1 MDGGTSRL
9 GKEIVAI
16 LFLVLFVPGNACR
29 AQSFSGGFNFTLP
42 ALDTASN
49 QFLPVFPAKPITDF
63 VSVDPS
69 GHFSVAGSRIRFFG
83 TNAVADGAFPTK
95 SKSWFISGRLRKMGF
110 NLIRLHHM
118 DNPWSA
124 GSLFEQG
131 NDTRHLNPATLD
143 RLEFFLGELKKNGVY
158 ADINLH
164 VSRTFRPADGVAG
177 ADSLPQFGKG
187 ITYFDP
193 QLIALQKEYATQLLT
208 HNNPYTGLPLAQD
221 PVMGM
226 VEITNENS
234 LYRMWREG
242 GLRPFSAG
250 GSLMVRHAL
259 LLDSLWQQYLSSRY
273 TTTSNLAAA
282 WNAGMFRADSA
293 EQIRN
298 GDFEQPI
305 SSPWVLEQN
314 APGQGVVSRDAT
326 SPFGGIVSARVQV
339 TQSDGTNWR
348 VQWKHVGLSMKADS
362 IYVIRFAARADSA
375 RTVSAAVMLDASP
388 WTGYSWTDMALTTSW
403 KYFSFSFRAPVSV
416 NGGLRLSFQLG
427 SARGFY
433 WFDNVSYTMTGTKGL
448 LPDESLDARTV
459 RRIDFSE
466 CVQFTDQRVRDL
478 TGFYLKLQD
487 DYFAAMT
494 SHLKGTLHV
503 RVPIVGTNWN
513 VGVPDLFVQSKMDY
527 IDNHAYW
534 DHPSFPGE
542 PWSSTDWTIA
552 NQPMVKA
559 DDGGAIASLFS
570 GPAFLGKP
578 STISEYNH
586 GFPNRYQAEAV
597 PFLTTYASLQDVDGV
612 MFFDYNG
619 STDDWETD
627 KVGGYFDIH
636 RNTAMMSLTP
646 SCAFAYRNFLIA
658 PARQFLALHY
668 NSDDVLLQPKRD
680 GGEWNGWRTFPE
692 KLALRY
698 GVRIATFDAGTPLDV
713 SSLPP
718 VPVSPYRS
726 DTDEIV
732 WNTAG
737 LLSVST
743 ARFAAATGFLQN
755 FPGARV
761 GDMTVVGTSEHAT
774 LTWISLTDQPLA
786 RSASSLLTL
795 STKVQNA
802 GMLWDGINTVHNNW
816 GNPPT
821 QMYPVS
827 ASLRLHIQADSI
839 HVLPLRPDG
848 IPLGGFVTYGAA
860 DTNMFAVSVDQNH
873 DLTTWYGIQAFGK
886 GTVTA
891 MQGESPQVPN
901 SYSLRQN
908 FPNPFNPS
916 TTLTFTVP
924 IGSRQAISLRVF
936 DLLGREVAVLF
947 QGEKEPGTYTVRF
960 DAATLSSG
968 VYYCRLT
975 AGSFAAARSMILTR

>member
-1 MDGGTSRL
+1 MDRGTS
-9 GKEIVAI
+9 GIGVQIVAMVFLG
-16 LFLVLFVPGNACR
+16 LFLPARICR
-29 AQSFSGGFNFTLP
+29 AQSFNGGFNFYLP
-42 ALDTASN
+42 PQDTASN
-49 QFLPVFPAKPITDF
+49 QFLPVFPAKPIVDF
-63 VSVDPS
+63 VLVDPS

-83 TNAVADGAFPTK
+83 TNVVADGAFPTK
-95 SKSWFISGRLRKMGF
+95 GKSWFVSGRLRKMGF
-110 NLIRLHHM
+110 NLVRFHHM

-131 NDTRHLNPATLD
+131 SDTRHLNPSTLD
-143 RLEFFLGELKKNGVY
+143 RLEFFLAELKKNGVY

-187 ITYFDP
+187 VTYFDP
-193 QLIALQKEYATQLLT
+193 QLIALQKEFATQLLT
-208 HNNPYTGLPLAQD
+208 HRNPYTGLPLGED

-259 LLDSLWQQYLSSRY
+259 LLDSLWQHDLSSRY
-273 TTTSNLAAA
+273 GNTSNLAAA
-282 WNAGMFRADSA
+282 WNSGIFHADST
-293 EQIRN
+293 EMIRN
-298 GDFEQPI
+298 GNFEQPI

-314 APGQGVVSRDAT
+314 APGQGVVSRDVT
-326 SPFGGIVSARVQV
+326 SPYDGSASARVQV
-339 TQSDGTNWR
+339 TQSDGTDWR
-348 VQWKHVGLSMKADS
+348 VQWKQIGLSMKTDS
-362 IYVIRFAARADSA
+362 TYVIRFAARSDSA
-375 RTVSAAVMLDASP
+375 RNISAAVMLDASP
-388 WTGYSWTDMALTTSW
+388 WTGYSWTDIALTTSW
-403 KYFSFSFRAPVSV
+403 KYYAFSFRAPVSV

-427 SARGFY
+427 AAKGLS
-433 WFDNVSYTMTGTKGL
+433 WFDNVSFAMTGTKGL
-448 LPDESLDARTV
+448 LPEESLEAKTV

-478 TGFYLKLQD
+478 TGFYLKLQE
-487 DYFAAMT
+487 DYFAEMT

-513 VGVPDLFVQSKMDY
+513 VGVPDLAVQSKMDY
-527 IDNHAYW
+527 TDNHAYW

-542 PWSSTDWTIA
+542 PWSATDWAIA

-570 GPAFLGKP
+570 GPPFSGKP
-578 STISEYNH
+578 STMSEYNH
-586 GFPNRYQAEAV
+586 AFPNRYQSEAV
-597 PFLTTYASLQDVDGV
+597 PFLTAYASLQDVDGV

-619 STDDWETD
+619 ATDDWETD

-636 RNTAMMSLTP
+636 RNTALMSLMP

-658 PARQFLALHY
+658 PARQFLTLHY
-668 NSDDVLLQPKRD
+668 SHDDVLLQAKKD
-680 GGEWNGWRTFPE
+680 GGQWNGWRTFPE

-698 GVRIATFDAGTPLDV
+698 GVRIATFDAGTPLDLT
-713 SSLPP
+713 SLPP

-737 LLSVST
+737 ILSVST
-743 ARFAAATGFLQN
+743 PRFAALTGFLQN
-755 FPGARV
+755 FPEARA
-761 GDMTVVGTSEHAT
+761 GDMTVVGASEHAT
-774 LTWISLTDQPLA
+774 LTWISLTDRALA
-786 RSASSLLTL
+786 HSASSLLTL
-795 STKVQNA
+795 STKLQNA
-802 GMLWDGINTVHNNW
+802 GMLWDGINTIHNNW

-821 QMYPVS
+821 QMYPVT

-839 HVLPLRPDG
+839 HVLPLRANG
-848 IPLGGFVTYGAA
+848 VPLGGSVTYVAA
-860 DTNMFAVSVDQNH
+860 DTNTFAVSVDHNR
-873 DLTTWYGIQAFGK
+873 DLTTWYGVQAFGK

-891 MQGESPQVPN
+891 TPDESPQVP
-901 SYSLRQN
+901 SCYSLRQN

-924 IGSRQAISLRVF
+924 GGARQAISLRVF
-936 DLLGREVAVLF
+936 DLLGREVAVLY
-947 QGEKEPGTYTVRF
+947 QGEMEPGTYTSRF

-968 VYYCRLT
+968 VYFCRLT
-975 AGSFAAARSMILTR
+975 AGSFTVARRMMLTR